1 MENKKFYCVNAFHN
15 LSINSTGSIKHC
27 CMIDGSS
34 KNRVVDH
41 TLTELWKD
49 PYMEDVR
56 EAFKKGERHP
66 ACIKCWNEEDAGR
79 DSKRIRDNAK
89 FDFAETD
96 GIKTLELNMG
106 NTCNIKCRTCHPY
119 SSSLWLNEYY
129 DTMIEG
135 VKLPKKEYLIN
146 AKIYNDSWEKESKLW
161 SEIEDIG
168 KDVIQID
175 FYGGEPWL
183 IKQQWEFIEK
193 SVANGWSK
201 NQTLHYNT
209 NGTQWNEEHIKL
221 FDHFKFVD
229 IGFSIDG
236 IGPQFEFMRHPAK
249 WDEVYANMQKAREW
263 AKGRDNILFGICHTI
278 SALNVYYVPEFL
290 EFFEK
295 ENWHI
300 YLNLVHY
307 PDYYCSNIFPD
318 EIKEAICKKL
328 ESIDKKFER
337 EWHQIPGII
346 KFVQDGTFTD
356 WRWNKFKEQIDIH
369 DAYRKENYY
378 ETFKEFG
385 ELIKKYK

>member
-1 MENKKFYCVNAFHN
+1 
-15 LSINSTGSIKHC
+15 
-27 CMIDGSS
+27 MIDGSS

-56 EAFKKGERHP
+56 ESFKKGERHP

-300 YLNLVHY
+300 YLNLVHL
-307 PDYYCSNIFPD
+307 S
-318 EIKEAICKKL
+318 L
-328 ESIDKKFER
+328 
-337 EWHQIPGII
+337 
-346 KFVQDGTFTD
+346 
-356 WRWNKFKEQIDIH
+356 IH
-369 DAYRKENYY
+369 
-378 ETFKEFG
+378 
-385 ELIKKYK
+385 I